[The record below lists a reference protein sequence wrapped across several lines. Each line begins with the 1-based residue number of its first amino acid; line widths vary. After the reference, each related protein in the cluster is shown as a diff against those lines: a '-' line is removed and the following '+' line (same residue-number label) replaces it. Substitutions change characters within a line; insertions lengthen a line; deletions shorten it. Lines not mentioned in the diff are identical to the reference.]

1 MAIIPN
7 NLVDQLEEKV
17 GDALIQLESVEEVVQ
32 AKVNKEMLKEW
43 KAKKLAELQL
53 KEERDGVTQSS
64 KQDRNARA
72 SKEWDQYL
80 KELSQPNAD
89 SLLRISNTF
98 GYAIDDLLKIEIE
111 KANKFKS
118 DSVEH
123 KNNDT
128 EVERLEKLVLDYKEQ
143 LLKKDKYIEELIQ
156 DKNVFRNQAEK
167 YMQLL
172 TENKK

>member
-17 GDALIQLESVEEVVQ
+17 GDALVQLDSVEEVVQ

-80 KELSQPNAD
+80 KELEAKMKADTVNLIKRENAQIV
-89 SLLRISNTF
+89 ISAWQTST
-98 GYAIDDLLKIEIE
+98 KE
-111 KANKFKS
+111 KGI
-118 DSVEH
+118 
-123 KNNDT
+123 
-128 EVERLEKLVLDYKEQ
+128 KL
-143 LLKKDKYIEELIQ
+143 
-156 DKNVFRNQAEK
+156 
-167 YMQLL
+167 
-172 TENKK
+172 

>member
-80 KELSQPNAD
+80 KELEAKMKADTVNLIKRENAQIV
-89 SLLRISNTF
+89 ISAWQTSTKEKGIKLGENMKLKNF
-98 GYAIDDLLKIEIE
+98 GMVVYLYEI
-111 KANKFKS
+111 
-118 DSVEH
+118 
-123 KNNDT
+123 
-128 EVERLEKLVLDYKEQ
+128 
-143 LLKKDKYIEELIQ
+143 I
-156 DKNVFRNQAEK
+156 
-167 YMQLL
+167 
-172 TENKK
+172 

>member
-53 KEERDGVTQSS
+53 KQEQSGVAQSS

-72 SKEWDQYL
+72 SDEWNKYL
-80 KELSQPNAD
+80 KELESKMKEDTINLIKRENAQIV
-89 SLLRISNTF
+89 ISAWQTST
-98 GYAIDDLLKIEIE
+98 KE
-111 KANKFKS
+111 KGIK
-118 DSVEH
+118 V
-123 KNNDT
+123 
-128 EVERLEKLVLDYKEQ
+128 
-143 LLKKDKYIEELIQ
+143 
-156 DKNVFRNQAEK
+156 
-167 YMQLL
+167 
-172 TENKK
+172 

>member
-1 MAIIPN
+1 MKNTQMAIIPN

-80 KELSQPNAD
+80 KELEAKMKADTVNLIKRENAQIV
-89 SLLRISNTF
+89 ISAWQTST
-98 GYAIDDLLKIEIE
+98 KE
-111 KANKFKS
+111 KGI
-118 DSVEH
+118 
-123 KNNDT
+123 
-128 EVERLEKLVLDYKEQ
+128 KL
-143 LLKKDKYIEELIQ
+143 
-156 DKNVFRNQAEK
+156 
-167 YMQLL
+167 
-172 TENKK
+172 